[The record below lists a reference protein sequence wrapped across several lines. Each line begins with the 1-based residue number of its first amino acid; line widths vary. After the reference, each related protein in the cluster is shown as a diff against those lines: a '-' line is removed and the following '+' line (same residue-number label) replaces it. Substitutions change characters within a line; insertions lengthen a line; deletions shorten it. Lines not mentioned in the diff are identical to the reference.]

1 MVGKEEIKMK
11 IYFTILIAIIFI
23 TFLLKLYNLNNDE
36 KYETID
42 TIQLIVTTIFFV
54 SQIIFILMDAFINIL

>member
-1 MVGKEEIKMK
+1 MVSKEEIKMK
-11 IYFTILIAIIFI
+11 IYFAILIAIIFI